1 MTVSPFDSKIQ
12 GGLFSDPELSPL
24 FSDEVVISAMVDV
37 EVGLAKVQGELG
49 IIPASA
55 AHAIAKAANSFIPDF
70 EVIAASTEVTG
81 VATITLVQQLRDAAG
96 DAGGYVHWGATSQDI
111 IDTALVL
118 RLQKALKVIVHRLGV
133 TCSELANLANENR
146 HTVMLGRT
154 RSQQAMPTTFGLKA
168 AGWLDALLNANQ
180 ALNEFSPQLLRV
192 QLGGGVGTLA
202 ALGDQGISVVDGL
215 ASELGLQ
222 TSELPWHTNRTSMA
236 AFAGHLSIITG
247 TLGKIGQDIV
257 LLAQTEVG
265 ELTLA
270 GGGGS
275 STMPQKVNPIAAETL
290 VSLARMNAGLIGNMH
305 QALIQEHERGGPGW
319 QLEDL
324 SLPQMVVACGA
335 ALRHAGKILGGMNVN
350 SERMQINLNA
360 SNGLI
365 LAEAAIF
372 ALSEH
377 MDRASAGALVK
388 EAVSEVVASGD
399 HLIEILKSKSDT
411 AIDWAYLADP
421 KHYLGSNEVLINRAL
436 ERLNKFKNRHI

>member
-1 MTVSPFDSKIQ
+1 
-12 GGLFSDPELSPL
+12 
-24 FSDEVVISAMVDV
+24 
-37 EVGLAKVQGELG
+37 
-49 IIPASA
+49 
-55 AHAIAKAANSFIPDF
+55 
-70 EVIAASTEVTG
+70 
-81 VATITLVQQLRDAAG
+81 
-96 DAGGYVHWGATSQDI
+96 
-111 IDTALVL
+111 
-118 RLQKALKVIVHRLGV
+118 
-133 TCSELANLANENR
+133 
-146 HTVMLGRT
+146 
-154 RSQQAMPTTFGLKA
+154 
-168 AGWLDALLNANQ
+168 
-180 ALNEFSPQLLRV
+180 
-192 QLGGGVGTLA
+192 
-202 ALGDQGISVVDGL
+202 
-215 ASELGLQ
+215 
-222 TSELPWHTNRTSMA
+222 
-236 AFAGHLSIITG
+236 
-247 TLGKIGQDIV
+247 
-257 LLAQTEVG
+257 
-265 ELTLA
+265 
-270 GGGGS
+270 
-275 STMPQKVNPIAAETL
+275 
-290 VSLARMNAGLIGNMH
+290 MNAGLIGNMH

-436 ERLNKFKNRHI
+436 ERLNKFKNRHT